1 MLRILI
7 VDDYEIV
14 RHGIRALV
22 STNPNWEVCGEAH
35 SGTSA
40 YALAMRTKPE
50 VVILDLSMPGLGG
63 ISLARLLREDLPEVM
78 MLAFTMRDDADTVK
92 AALGAGVKGYVLKSE
107 GEKQLAAAINALG
120 ARRSYYS
127 PAILDFITDTAAN
140 DAGGGPAGFTPREV
154 KVTELIAKGLS
165 NRAIADLLGI
175 SVKTVESHRAS
186 ALRKA
191 GVHTGPEL
199 VRFAIR
205 HQLIA

>member
-14 RHGIRALV
+14 RHGVRALV
-22 STNPNWEVCGEAH
+22 AANPNWEVCGEAH
-35 SGTSA
+35 SGTAA
-40 YALAMRTKPE
+40 YAAAMRTKPDL
-50 VVILDLSMPGLGG
+50 VILDLSMPGLGG
-63 ISLARLLREDLPEVM
+63 ISLARLLHEDVPETM
-78 MLAFTMRDDADTVK
+78 LLAFTMRDDADTVK
-92 AALGAGVKGYVLKSE
+92 AALAAGVKGYVLKSE
-107 GEKQLAAAINALG
+107 GERQLAAAINALG
-120 ARRSYYS
+120 AKRSYYS
-127 PAILDFITDTAAN
+127 PAILDFIADAAAN
-140 DAGGGPAGFTPREV
+140 DTAGPAGFTPREV

-165 NRAIADLLGI
+165 NRAIAELLGI

>member
-7 VDDYEIV
+7 ADDYEIV
-14 RHGIRALV
+14 RHGIRALIA
-22 STNPNWEVCGEAH
+22 SNSSWELCGEAP

-40 YALAMRTKPE
+40 YAVAMRTKPD
-50 VVILDLSMPGLGG
+50 ILVLDVSMPGLGG
-63 ISLARLLREDLPEVM
+63 ISLARMLREDLPETM
-78 MLAFTMRDDADTVK
+78 LLAFTMRDDADTVK
-92 AALGAGVKGYVLKSE
+92 SALAAGVKGYVLKSD
-107 GEKQLAAAINALG
+107 GERQLAAGINALG
-120 ARRSYYS
+120 AKRNYFS
-127 PAILDFITDTAAN
+127 PSILEFITDAAAN
-140 DAGGGPAGFTPREV
+140 DGAGPAGFTAREV
-154 KVTELIAKGLS
+154 KVTELIAKGMS

>member
-14 RHGIRALV
+14 RHGIRSLV
-22 STNPNWEVCGEAH
+22 AANPNWEVCGEAH
-35 SGTSA
+35 SGTAA
-40 YALAMRTKPE
+40 YALVMQTKPDL
-50 VVILDLSMPGLGG
+50 VILDLSMPGLGG
-63 ISLARLLREDLPEVM
+63 LSLARLLHEDAPETLL
-78 MLAFTMRDDADTVK
+78 LAFTMRDDAETVRS
-92 AALGAGVKGYVLKSE
+92 ALAAGVKGYVLKSE
-107 GEKQLAAAINALG
+107 GEKLLAAAIHALG
-120 ARRSYYS
+120 AKRSYYS
-127 PAILDFITDTAAN
+127 PAILEFIADAAAN
-140 DAGGGPAGFTPREV
+140 DAGGLAGFTPREV
-154 KVTELIAKGLS
+154 KVTELIATGLS

>member
-7 VDDYEIV
+7 ADDYEIV
-14 RHGIRALV
+14 RHGIRALI
-22 STNPNWEVCGEAH
+22 SSNSNWQLCGEAH

-40 YALAMRTKPE
+40 YAVAIREKPDI
-50 VVILDLSMPGLGG
+50 VILDVSMPGLGG
-63 ISLARLLREDLPEVM
+63 ISLARLLREDLPETM
-78 MLAFTMRDDADTVK
+78 LLAFTMRDDADTVK
-92 AALGAGVKGYVLKSE
+92 AALSAGVKGYVLKTD

-120 ARRSYYS
+120 AKRSYFS
-127 PAILDFITDTAAN
+127 PAILDFITDAAAN
-140 DAGGGPAGFTPREV
+140 DGGGAAGFTVREV
-154 KVTELIAKGLS
+154 KVTELIAKGMS

>member
-1 MLRILI
+1 MLRILL

-14 RHGIRALV
+14 RHGVRALIA
-22 STNPNWEVCGEAH
+22 SNPAWEVCGEAH

-40 YALAMRTKPE
+40 YAAAMHMRPDL
-50 VVILDLSMPGLGG
+50 VVLDLSMPGLGG
-63 ISLARLLREDLPEVM
+63 ISLARLLREDVPDAML
-78 MLAFTMRDDADTVK
+78 LAFTMRDDADTVK
-92 AALGAGVKGYVLKSE
+92 AALSAGIKGYVLKSE
-107 GEKQLAAAINALG
+107 GEKQLAAAISALG
-120 ARRSYYS
+120 AKRSYYS
-127 PAILDFITDTAAN
+127 PAILDFITDAAS
-140 DAGGGPAGFTPREV
+140 DSSGFAGFTAREV

-199 VRFAIR
+199 VRYAIR

>member
-7 VDDYEIV
+7 ADDYEIV

-22 STNPNWEVCGEAH
+22 SANSNWELCGEAQ

-40 YALAMRTKPE
+40 YAVAMRTKPDI
-50 VVILDLSMPGLGG
+50 VILDISMPGLGG
-63 ISLARLLREDLPEVM
+63 ISLARLLREDLPETM
-78 MLAFTMRDDADTVK
+78 LLAFTMRDDADTVK
-92 AALGAGVKGYVLKSE
+92 AALSAGVKGYVLKTD

-120 ARRSYYS
+120 AKRSHYS
-127 PAILDFITDTAAN
+127 PAILEFITDAAAN
-140 DAGGGPAGFTPREV
+140 DGAGAAGFTPREV
-154 KVTELIAKGLS
+154 KVTEMIARGLS